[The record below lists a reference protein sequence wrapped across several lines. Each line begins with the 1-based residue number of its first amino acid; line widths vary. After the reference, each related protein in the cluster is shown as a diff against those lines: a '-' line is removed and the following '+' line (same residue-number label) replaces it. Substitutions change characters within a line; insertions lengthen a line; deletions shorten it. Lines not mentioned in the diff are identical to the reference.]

1 MKYKNDSIMT
11 RDAVEIIPRDFEKA
25 ILKSLFTL
33 SLEIDEA
40 EADKLEIIK
49 KITAKIIRSEK
60 SGEVSFEDSPDYR
73 AELESL
79 QKHLEYLKGGHRG
92 GFRVLELFKQFINN
106 KSTKGGA

>member
-11 RDAVEIIPRDFEKA
+11 RDAVEIIPREFEKA

-40 EADKLEIIK
+40 EADELEITK
-49 KITAKIIRSEK
+49 KI
-60 SGEVSFEDSPDYR
+60 GGVSFEDSAEYR
-73 AELESL
+73 ADLENL
-79 QKHLEYLKGGHRG
+79 QKHLEYLKGGHDG
-92 GFRVLELFKQFINN
+92 GSRVLELFKQFINN

>member
-1 MKYKNDSIMT
+1 MKYKNDSIMA

-40 EADKLEIIK
+40 EADEREIIK
-49 KITAKIIRSEK
+49 KIE
-60 SGEVSFEDSPDYR
+60 GVSFEDSAEYR

-79 QKHLEYLKGGHRG
+79 QQHLEYLKGGHRG

-106 KSTKGGA
+106 KSTNGGA

>member
-11 RDAVEIIPRDFEKA
+11 RDAVEIIPREFEKA

-33 SLEIDEA
+33 SLEIDEV
-40 EADKLEIIK
+40 EADKLEIIE
-49 KITAKIIRSEK
+49 KIGR
-60 SGEVSFEDSPDYR
+60 VSFEDSAEYR
-73 AELESL
+73 AELENL

>member
-1 MKYKNDSIMT
+1 MKYKNDSIMA
-11 RDAVEIIPRDFEKA
+11 RDAIEIIPRDFEKA

-49 KITAKIIRSEK
+49 KI
-60 SGEVSFEDSPDYR
+60 GEVSFEDSPEYR
-73 AELESL
+73 AELENL
-79 QKHLEYLKGGHRG
+79 QQHLEYLKGGHRG

-106 KSTKGGA
+106 KSTNGGA

>member
-1 MKYKNDSIMT
+1 MKYKNDSIMA

-40 EADKLEIIK
+40 EAVKLEIIK
-49 KITAKIIRSEK
+49 ESTEGGVRSERD
-60 SGEVSFEDSPDYR
+60 EDRYR
-73 AELESL
+73 AELENV
-79 QKHLEYLKGGHRG
+79 QQHLEYLKGGHRG

-106 KSTKGGA
+106 KSTNGGA

>member
-1 MKYKNDSIMT
+1 MKYKNDSIMA

-40 EADKLEIIK
+40 EAHELEITK
-49 KITAKIIRSEK
+49 KI
-60 SGEVSFEDSPDYR
+60 GGVSFEDSAEYR
-73 AELESL
+73 AELENV
-79 QKHLEYLKGGHRG
+79 QQHLNYLKGGHRG

>member
-1 MKYKNDSIMT
+1 MKHKNDSIMA

-40 EADKLEIIK
+40 EADELEIIK
-49 KITAKIIRSEK
+49 RI
-60 SGEVSFEDSPDYR
+60 GGVSFEDSAEYR
-73 AELESL
+73 AELENL

>member
-1 MKYKNDSIMT
+1 MKYKNDSIMA

-25 ILKSLFTL
+25 VLKSLFDF
-33 SLEIDEA
+33 SFEIDEV
-40 EADKLEIIK
+40 EAYKLEIIE
-49 KITAKIIRSEK
+49 KIGR
-60 SGEVSFEDSPDYR
+60 VSFEDSPDYR
-73 AELESL
+73 AEIESL

>member
-1 MKYKNDSIMT
+1 MKYKNDSIMA

-40 EADKLEIIK
+40 EAVKLEIIG
-49 KITAKIIRSEK
+49 KITEGAVRSTSDEMALG
-60 SGEVSFEDSPDYR
+60 S
-73 AELESL
+73 ELESL

>member
-1 MKYKNDSIMT
+1 MKYKNDSIMA

-40 EADKLEIIK
+40 EANELEITK
-49 KITAKIIRSEK
+49 KI
-60 SGEVSFEDSPDYR
+60 GGVSFEDSAEYR
-73 AELESL
+73 AELENV
-79 QKHLEYLKGGHRG
+79 QQHLNYLKGGHRG
-92 GFRVLELFKQFINN
+92 GSRVLELFKQFINN

>member
-1 MKYKNDSIMT
+1 MKYKNDSIMA
-11 RDAVEIIPRDFEKA
+11 RDAIEIIPRDFEKA

-33 SLEIDEA
+33 SFKIDDA
-40 EADKLEIIK
+40 EADEREIIK
-49 KITAKIIRSEK
+49 KIE
-60 SGEVSFEDSPDYR
+60 GVSFEDSAEYR

-106 KSTKGGA
+106 KSTNGGA

>member
-11 RDAVEIIPRDFEKA
+11 RDAIEIIPRDFEKA

-40 EADKLEIIK
+40 EADKLEITK
-49 KITAKIIRSEK
+49 KI
-60 SGEVSFEDSPDYR
+60 GGVSFEDSAEYR
-73 AELESL
+73 AELENV
-79 QKHLEYLKGGHRG
+79 QQHLEYLKGGHRG

-106 KSTKGGA
+106 KSTNGGA